1 MSELDL
7 SDNFLIAAPN
17 MVGDYF
23 EGALIYL
30 AEHTNEGA
38 AGIVVNKPA
47 PQTVWETFS
56 LFGLKGH
63 ESWIESLVLLGG
75 PVSSNYCFV
84 LRSPTEDERGADEAT
99 SRLILESNAGFLKR
113 LAEEVC
119 HPNILVSFGYCGWS
133 SGQLENEVA
142 LGCWLNCKAEPEIL
156 FRTKHQD
163 RMVLAL
169 ECLGISDHS
178 LISRPGLA

>member
-7 SDNFLIAAPN
+7 SDNFLIAAPS
-17 MVGDYF
+17 MAGDYF

-30 AEHTNEGA
+30 AEHTSEGA

-47 PQTVWETFS
+47 PQSVWETVS

-63 ESWIESLVLLGG
+63 ESWIESQVLLGG
-75 PVSSNYCFV
+75 PVSSDYCFI
-84 LRSPTEDERGADEAT
+84 LRSLTDEERGEDKAT
-99 SRLILESNAGFLKR
+99 SRLILESNAGLLQK

-119 HPNILVSFGYCGWS
+119 QADTLVSFGYCGWS
-133 SGQLENEVA
+133 SGQLESEVA
-142 LGCWLNCKAEPEIL
+142 QGCWLNCEAESEIL

-169 ECLGISDHS
+169 ECLGISDHG
-178 LISRPGLA
+178 LIARPGLA

>member
-17 MVGDYF
+17 MAGDYF

-30 AEHTNEGA
+30 AKHTNEGS
-38 AGIVVNKPA
+38 AGIVINKPA
-47 PQTVWETFS
+47 LQSVWETFS

-63 ESWIESLVLLGG
+63 ESWIESQVLLGG
-75 PVSSNYCFV
+75 PVSPDFCFI
-84 LRSPTEDERGADEAT
+84 LRQLTDEKHGEGNAGSEIT
-99 SRLILESNAGFLKR
+99 LESSADLLRK
-113 LAEEVC
+113 LAKEVFQADT
-119 HPNILVSFGYCGWS
+119 LVSFGYCGWS
-133 SGQLENEVA
+133 SGQLESEVA
-142 LGCWLNCKAEPEIL
+142 QGCWLNCKAEPEIL
-156 FRTKHQD
+156 FRTKYQD

-169 ECLGISDHS
+169 ECLGISDHG

>member
-7 SDNFLIAAPN
+7 SDNFLIAAPS
-17 MVGDYF
+17 MAGDYF

-30 AEHTNEGA
+30 AEHTSEGA

-47 PQTVWETFS
+47 PQSVWETVS

-63 ESWIESLVLLGG
+63 ESWIESQVLLGG
-75 PVSSNYCFV
+75 PVSSDYCFI
-84 LRSPTEDERGADEAT
+84 LRSLTDEERGEDKAT
-99 SRLILESNAGFLKR
+99 SRLILESNAGLLQK
-113 LAEEVC
+113 LAKGVC
-119 HPNILVSFGYCGWS
+119 QTEILVAFGYCGWS
-133 SGQLENEVA
+133 SGQLESEVA
-142 LGCWLNCKAEPEIL
+142 QGCWLNCKAESEIL
-156 FRTKHQD
+156 FRTKHRD